1 MADCMIVPSS
11 GGTRHQARFVV
22 LVDADAHLLFTL
34 AMLLQRFSYHVC
46 TAKTGEEALEMITVA
61 VPSLVITALV
71 LPGMSGL
78 DLLNRLRQ
86 DPRTQ
91 SVPVIALTT
100 GDGASEVRTRSVR
113 AGFAACLQRPVAAE
127 ELYRAVQ
134 HAVEPT
140 PRSNIRLYSQIPVTV
155 NGVILNWGGGEC
167 ASVLSEH
174 GMYIRTLAPSPVST
188 VLALGF
194 TVNGRMIALEAM
206 VLYGHRLGEGP
217 FGEPGMGLKFLRI
230 SAEDGEHI
238 RQFIRDAITK
248 GIEAA

>member
-34 AMLLQRFSYHVC
+34 AMLLQRFNYHVC

-91 SVPVIALTT
+91 SVPVIALTPAM
-100 GDGASEVRTRSVR
+100 G
-113 AGFAACLQRPVAAE
+113 
-127 ELYRAVQ
+127 
-134 HAVEPT
+134 H
-140 PRSNIRLYSQIPVTV
+140 PRSGRGL
-155 NGVILNWGGGEC
+155 C
-167 ASVLSEH
+167 ARVSPHAFRGPSRPRNCTVLSS
-174 GMYIRTLAPSPVST
+174 MPWNPRRARTSGST
-188 VLALGF
+188 PKS
-194 TVNGRMIALEAM
+194 R
-206 VLYGHRLGEGP
+206 
-217 FGEPGMGLKFLRI
+217 
-230 SAEDGEHI
+230 
-238 RQFIRDAITK
+238 
-248 GIEAA
+248 

>member
-1 MADCMIVPSS
+1 MPECLIVPPS
-11 GGTRHQARFVV
+11 GGAKNQARFVV

-46 TAKTGEEALEMITVA
+46 TAKTGEEAWEMIAVA
-61 VPSLVITALV
+61 VPSLVVTELA

-78 DLLNRLRQ
+78 DLLHRLRQ

-91 SVPVIALTT
+91 AVPVIALT
-100 GDGASEVRTRSVR
+100 GDGAPEVRIRSVR
-113 AGFAACLQRPVAAE
+113 AGFAACLQRPIAAE
-127 ELYRAVQ
+127 ELYRVVQ

-140 PRSNIRLYSQIPVTV
+140 PRSNIRVYTRLPVTV
-155 NGVILNWGGGEC
+155 SGVALACGGGEC

-174 GMYIRTLAPSPVST
+174 GMYIRTLAPSPVNT
-188 VLALGF
+188 VLALRF
-194 TVNGRMIALEAM
+194 TLNGRVIALEAV
-206 VLYGHRLGEGP
+206 VLYGHRFGEGP

-230 SAEDGEHI
+230 SAEDEEHI
-238 RQFIRDAITK
+238 RRFIRDEVTQ